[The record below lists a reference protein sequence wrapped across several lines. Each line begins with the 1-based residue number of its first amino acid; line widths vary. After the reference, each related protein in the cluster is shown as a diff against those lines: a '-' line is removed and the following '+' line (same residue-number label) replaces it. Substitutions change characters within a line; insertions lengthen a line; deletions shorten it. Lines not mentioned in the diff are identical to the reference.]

1 LRALQRAIHNGKGQS
16 VKQKHR
22 WLIALAIVALV
33 VAACG
38 PQPATPTAKPAEPTT
53 GASPASQATVP
64 AATKVAQPTAATV
77 PLDLGKL
84 PVDPNDWH
92 ALGPADAPVTVVEFS
107 EFM

>member
-1 LRALQRAIHNGKGQS
+1 M
-16 VKQKHR
+16 KQKHG
-22 WLIALAIVALV
+22 WMIALAIVVLL

-38 PQPATPTAKPAEPTT
+38 PQPATPTPKAAA
-53 GASPASQATVP
+53 GASPTAK
-64 AATKVAQPTAATV
+64 AATTPVATAQVTPTTV

-92 ALGPADAPVTVVEFS
+92 ALGPADALVTIVEYS